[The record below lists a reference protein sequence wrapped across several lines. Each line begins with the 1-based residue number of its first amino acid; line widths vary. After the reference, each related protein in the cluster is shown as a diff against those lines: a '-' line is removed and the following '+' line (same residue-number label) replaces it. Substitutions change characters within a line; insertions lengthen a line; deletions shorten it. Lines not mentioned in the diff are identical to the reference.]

1 MYLNFHLVTC
11 IYLGPNDI
19 VKEERKVTGRKERK
33 REKERKLL

>member
-1 MYLNFHLVTC
+1 MYLNSDLVTC

-19 VKEERKVTGRKERK
+19 VKEKRKVTGRKERK